1 MEVVSILFGL
11 IWMFV
16 VITIIVKV
24 ASGASKAAKAQQQRS
39 QRAQQMQQF
48 RMPSQQ
54 SQGVRSQSGKVY
66 DAQQES
72 MDRARQAQSFRNV
85 PGATYGSSNTGSRSA
100 YSGYKSKPVDVK
112 TQSVLFEDRKNDW
125 LAKQFREEAAL
136 KRRAGADL
144 GASHEVE
151 CAADELKRSHVRR
164 HNTTGLNKSTF
175 R

>member
-1 MEVVSILFGL
+1 MEVVSILFGI
-11 IWMFV
+11 IWMVV
-16 VITIIVKV
+16 VITIIAKV
-24 ASGASKAAKAQQQRS
+24 ASGASKAARI
-39 QRAQQMQQF
+39 QQMNQRQQQF

-54 SQGVRSQSGKVY
+54 SQGVRSQSGRVY

-72 MDRARQAQSFRNV
+72 MDRARQSQSFRNV

-100 YSGYKSKPVDVK
+100 YSGYKSGPVDVK

-136 KRRAGADL
+136 KRRAGVDL

-151 CAADELKRSHVRR
+151 CAADDLKRSHIRR